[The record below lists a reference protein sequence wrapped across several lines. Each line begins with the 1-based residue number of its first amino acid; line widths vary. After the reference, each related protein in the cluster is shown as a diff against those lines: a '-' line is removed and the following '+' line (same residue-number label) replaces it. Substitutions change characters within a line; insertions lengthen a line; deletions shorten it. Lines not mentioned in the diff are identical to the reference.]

1 MFIVTLEQELHTH
14 TYTYNGFTH
23 THTHT
28 HNEIREET
36 TAIMVDGLNQN
47 QF

>member
-23 THTHT
+23 TH
-28 HNEIREET
+28 NEIRGET
-36 TAIMVDGLNQN
+36 TAIIVDGLNQN

>member
-23 THTHT
+23 THTH
-28 HNEIREET
+28 NEIRGET
-36 TAIMVDGLNQN
+36 TANMVDGLNQN

>member
-23 THTHT
+23 THTH
-28 HNEIREET
+28 NEIRGET
-36 TAIMVDGLNQN
+36 TAIIVDGLNQN

>member
-14 TYTYNGFTH
+14 TH
-23 THTHT
+23 THIMDSHT

>member
-23 THTHT
+23 THTH
-28 HNEIREET
+28 NEIRGET

>member
-23 THTHT
+23 THTH
-28 HNEIREET
+28 NEIGEET

>member
-23 THTHT
+23 TL
-28 HNEIREET
+28 NEKRGET

>member
-14 TYTYNGFTH
+14 IYTYNGFTH
-23 THTHT
+23 THTH
-28 HNEIREET
+28 NEIRGET

>member
-1 MFIVTLEQELHTH
+1 MFVTLEQELHTH

-23 THTHT
+23 THTH
-28 HNEIREET
+28 NEIRGET

>member
-23 THTHT
+23 THTH
-28 HNEIREET
+28 NEIREET

>member
-28 HNEIREET
+28 HNEIRGET

>member
-14 TYTYNGFTH
+14 TYTYNGFTR
-23 THTHT
+23 THT
-28 HNEIREET
+28 HNEIRGET

>member
-14 TYTYNGFTH
+14 THTHIMDSH